1 MKYPYRVSL
10 VQEADGERY
19 WVARSESLKGCI
31 GTGDTPE
38 DAVKELE
45 ENEITWLE
53 TAQEFGAE
61 IPEVPFENVES
72 FSGKFT
78 ARVSPAVHR
87 IAAEQAKKQGI
98 SLNQYVND
106 AIVNYSAE
114 IRTASVFSKAVTVAA
129 TEVQETIKRTSSSVP
144 HIRLDFFG
152 NYTVPAEED
161 DFSYRQVLSYA
172 GTRS

>member
-1 MKYPYRVSL
+1 MKYPYRVNL

-45 ENEITWLE
+45 ENEVAWLE
-53 TAQEFGAE
+53 TALEFGAE
-61 IPEVPFENVES
+61 IPEVPFENAES

-114 IRTASVFSKAVTVAA
+114 MRTADALSKAVTMAA
-129 TEVQETIKRTSSSVP
+129 TEAQEAIRQTSSSP
-144 HIRLDFFG
+144 PRFFLNFFG
-152 NYTVPAEED
+152 NYATSTEED
-161 DFSYRQVLSYA
+161 YSYRHEINYA